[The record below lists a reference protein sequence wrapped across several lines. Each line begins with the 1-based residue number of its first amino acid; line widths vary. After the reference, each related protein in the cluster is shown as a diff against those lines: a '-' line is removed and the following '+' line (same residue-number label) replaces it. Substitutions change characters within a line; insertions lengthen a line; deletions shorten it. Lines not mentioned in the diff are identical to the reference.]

1 MLRHMRPL
9 SCELRHPF
17 SHRCDVSGCVHPSG
31 KRNPISELTCT
42 VGWPGA
48 GWENPASHA
57 LLHITTPHG
66 PDEQS
71 ITRQRH
77 TARDAEIK
85 SSAGTG
91 GVVVIHVRPGD
102 LVQVSPAANQV
113 GELDP
118 KQHTQSSSARILGH
132 GLAGRRRGIPS
143 SEGFGDAYRTYT
155 AAQVRS
161 CRSFD
166 RLGHDLSS
174 ACRSDRRPSFPP
186 AVAARLGRGRRTR
199 SLSLPLVW
207 PPRA

>member
-1 MLRHMRPL
+1 M
-9 SCELRHPF
+9 
-17 SHRCDVSGCVHPSG
+17 
-31 KRNPISELTCT
+31 
-42 VGWPGA
+42 
-48 GWENPASHA
+48 
-57 LLHITTPHG
+57 
-66 PDEQS
+66 
-71 ITRQRH
+71 
-77 TARDAEIK
+77 AEAVK
-85 SSAGTG
+85 ASAGTDLCG
-91 GVVVIHVRPGD
+91 CVGTVGVAKP
-102 LVQVSPAANQV
+102 L
-113 GELDP
+113 
-118 KQHTQSSSARILGH
+118 
-132 GLAGRRRGIPS
+132 RGIPS